1 MIRSTLLSFSI
12 LLVSTSIMANEVICT
27 PTIPKQLDPH
37 QAQFPVEEYL
47 SSLAYRT
54 IESVVEKSE
63 STDQLNWKLKLRKGL
78 KFNPIESWKPLR
90 DLDSSDVVFSLK
102 RQLSS
107 GAVTQL
113 DLNTFNRPKYNG
125 LEKTLSSVKAASPS
139 EIILTFNKK
148 TSQEEL
154 NKLIAPPVGYILSK
168 EFFDYKT
175 KMGQKINF
183 HPSSTDLVFSQVAI
197 NQISLTPA
205 DEMAKPV
212 KKGTFVFKGFRSQDA
227 DLNMVKAAGC
237 RRVYFAG
244 KKLTDELTK
253 KDRRFRKQTVSR
265 TKVFL
270 KLNSK
275 LKIPTANLLE
285 LRWLVNPEKLSSIK
299 GMEISNGLFN
309 KSQPFVF
316 SGKLS
321 PVKPETNVKDFIS
334 CELPQLAGKNI
345 FLVNELKKIVG
356 ASLKYKIHG
365 VSTKA
370 CELIPVYTDTPT
382 MVASLNSFTYKNNDE
397 LLQAFGCD
405 HLVRKPF
412 GFCVPGKNPAEKEIE
427 AESLKFMRIFPLL
440 DLENYFIY
448 IF

>member
-1 MIRSTLLSFSI
+1 MIKSTLLSFSI

-63 STDQLNWKLKLRKGL
+63 STDQLIWKLKIRKGL
-78 KFNPIESWKPLR
+78 KFNSFENWKPLR
-90 DLDSSDVVFSLK
+90 DLDSSDVVFSLH

-125 LEKTLSSVKAASPS
+125 LEKSLSSIKAVSPS

-148 TSQEEL
+148 TSQQEL

-183 HPSSTDLVFSQVAI
+183 HPSSTNLVFSQVSI

-205 DEMAKPV
+205 EEMAKPV

-227 DLNMVKAAGC
+227 DLNLVKAAGC

-270 KLNSK
+270 QLNSK
-275 LKIPTANLLE
+275 LKIPTGNLLE
-285 LRWLVNPEKLSSIK
+285 LRWLVSPEKLSSIK

-309 KSQPFVF
+309 KSKPFVF

-321 PVKPETNVKDFIS
+321 PAKPEANVKDFIS

-345 FLVNELKKIVG
+345 FLINELKKIVG
-356 ASLKYKIHG
+356 TSLKYKIHG

-370 CELIPVYTDTPT
+370 CELIPAYIDTPT
-382 MVASLNSFTYKNNDE
+382 NVAALNSFTYKNDEE
-397 LLQAFGCD
+397 LLQAFSCD
-405 HLVRKPF
+405 NLVRKPF
-412 GFCVPGKNPAEKEIE
+412 GFCVPGKNPGEKEIE